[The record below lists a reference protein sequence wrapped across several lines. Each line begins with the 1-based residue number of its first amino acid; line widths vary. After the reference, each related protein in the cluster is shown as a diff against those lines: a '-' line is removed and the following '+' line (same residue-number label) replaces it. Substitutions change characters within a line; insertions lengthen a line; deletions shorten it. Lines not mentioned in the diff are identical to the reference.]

1 MMKLLLL
8 VVCFVP
14 PWLGSLVKE
23 VLLLGEVT
31 ATGTR
36 RQATT
41 AYMFV
46 LSLPPADA
54 LYVTVVFATRSSV
67 SHWRLNPLEQSW
79 LDLWLYQLSQG
90 ITTNGKKIAE

>member
-41 AYMFV
+41 AYMLV
-46 LSLPPADA
+46 LSLPPADT
-54 LYVTVVFATRSSV
+54 LYMTMRGVCNLLICV
-67 SHWRLNPLEQSW
+67 PLEDES
-79 LDLWLYQLSQG
+79 S
-90 ITTNGKKIAE
+90 

>member
-41 AYMFV
+41 AYMLV
-46 LSLPPADA
+46 LSLPPADT
-54 LYVTVVFATRSSV
+54 LYMTVVFATCSFV
-67 SHWRLNPLEQSW
+67 SHWRMIPLEQSW
-79 LDLWLYQLSQG
+79 LDLWLYQLS
-90 ITTNGKKIAE
+90 